1 MAITILSAPWKSAWT
16 ARLNPAY
23 NQMPFT
29 VNSTMVHR
37 PNFRYLG
44 EIYAESKLI
53 GVLKHHPDLIS
64 KYGIFDVSK
73 HLQNVITTDRST
85 ISANGWIAP
94 AGPLVRYNMTFGE
107 EYARYG
113 TDIQTKTAGA
123 APNTSSTRI
132 FTGGA
137 HNLRVND
144 SVYLQLDPVN
154 AAAKNNY
161 NIAYRVVA
169 ITTNSFTINKPY
181 ANDMP
186 TCTGTYWEAE
196 TGFRSLPYTDT
207 NGIEKMG
214 YIILTTRPTRFAVG
228 DQIMINVTTS
238 LPLSWE
244 GQQTI
249 TGITTTTF
257 LGTTYQYIKT
267 DLPKPADWAQLI
279 GTDNIVLK
287 GLNNYKFRNLVN
299 SDRYNST
306 AGTSSFAWNAAFQYE
321 EFPTYTPDTY
331 YLSNSSKDLLTNSP
345 KSLKIRPNQDHTLS
359 FFNNIGSI
367 KVQNLKIS
375 YLSTTN
381 PSVYA
386 DITVPYPTSTT
397 FTGNR
402 RFEIQVGSRYI
413 QGLVTGAGGGALL
426 SYKIRLQS
434 TGGLNRGDEY
444 TFTIDTTC
452 QPWETYRFVW
462 LNRLSGWDF
471 FEFKGK
477 PLETIPIDRMEYD
490 RRLQTLY
497 NNDWTY
503 SVGDRGAVT
512 YAINATENVRTWSG
526 YIKRDVALWLEELY
540 TSPEIYVIDSSN
552 RLIPIILTSA
562 EFARPQV
569 NVAGLINM
577 PIEFRMAN
585 SLVIQN
591 GSGGKT
597 NSPVS
602 EIGTNPPDPNPGGWN
617 GPDEWINWRGYG
629 SSISSWY

>member
-73 HLQNVITTDRST
+73 HVQNVITTDRST
-85 ISANGWIAP
+85 ISADGWIVP
-94 AGPLVRYNMTFGE
+94 AGPTVRYWVNFGE

-113 TDIQTKTAGA
+113 TDIVSKSA
-123 APNTSSTRI
+123 APSGYTRI
-132 FTGGA
+132 YTDGP
-137 HNLRVND
+137 HNLRVGD
-144 SVYLQLDPVN
+144 KVYLTPNPIN
-154 AAAKNNY
+154 AAARNDYKFKY
-161 NIAYRVVA
+161 TIEGV
-169 ITTNSFTINKPY
+169 TTTSFIINKGY
-181 ANDMP
+181 VNDMP
-186 TCTGTYWEAE
+186 SFTGTYWEAE
-196 TGFRSLPYTDT
+196 TCWPLPYTDSS
-207 NGIEKMG
+207 GIEKMG
-214 YIILTTRPTRFAVG
+214 YRILTSRPTRFAVG
-228 DQIMINVTTS
+228 DQVQLDYIFSTRQ
-238 LPLSWE
+238 SWE

-249 TGITTTTF
+249 TGITTVVH
-257 LGTTYQYIKT
+257 LGTTYQYIQT
-267 DLPKPADWAQLI
+267 DMPKPANYTQLVASEQ
-279 GTDNIVLK
+279 TAMK
-287 GLNNYKFRNLVN
+287 GLNNYKFRNVST
-299 SDRYNST
+299 SDKFSSPLGT
-306 AGTSSFAWNAAFQYE
+306 ASYAWNAAFQYE
-321 EFPTYTPDTY
+321 EFPTYTPNDF
-331 YLSNSSKDLLTNSP
+331 YLSASARRLLTNSP
-345 KSLKIRPNQDHTLS
+345 KSLKIRPGQDHTLS
-359 FFNNIGSI
+359 FFNYIGTI
-367 KVQNLKIS
+367 AVQAVKIS

-381 PSVYA
+381 PSTYTV
-386 DITVPYPTSTT
+386 ITVPWPSSTA
-397 FTGNR
+397 FDKYKR
-402 RFEIQVGSRYI
+402 YEIQVGSRYI
-413 QGLVTGAGGGALL
+413 QQIVTSNGGGALIN
-426 SYKIRLQS
+426 YKIQLS
-434 TGGLNRGDEY
+434 SSGGIARGPEY

-452 QPWETYRFVW
+452 QEWETYRFVW

-503 SVGDRGAVT
+503 SVGDRGTVT
-512 YAINATENVRTWSG
+512 YGINATEMVQTWSG
-526 YIKRDVALWLEELY
+526 YVQRNVALWLEELY
-540 TSPEIYVIDSSN
+540 TSPEIYIMDSTN
-552 RLIPIILTSA
+552 RLIPIVLTSA

-569 NVAGLINM
+569 NKAGLINM
-577 PIEFRMAN
+577 PIEFKMAN

-602 EIGTNPPDPNPGGWN
+602 EIGSNPPDPNPGGWN
-617 GPDEWINWRGYG
+617 RPDTWDDWRNMG
-629 SSISSWY
+629 SWTKSLYE

>member
-1 MAITILSAPWKSAWT
+1 MAITILSAPWKSSWVS
-16 ARLNPAY
+16 RLNPAY

-64 KYGIFDVSK
+64 KYGIFDVSR
-73 HLQNVITTDRST
+73 HVQNVITTDRST
-85 ISANGWIAP
+85 ISADGWIAP
-94 AGPLVRYNMTFGE
+94 AGPAIRYWVNFGE

-113 TDIQTKTAGA
+113 TDIISKSA
-123 APNTSSTRI
+123 APNGYTRI
-132 FTGGA
+132 YTNGA
-137 HNLRVND
+137 HNLRIGD
-144 SVYLQLDPVN
+144 KVYLTPDPIN
-154 AAAKNNY
+154 AAARNDYKFIY
-161 NIAYRVVA
+161 S
-169 ITTNSFTINKPY
+169 ITAVTTTSFVINKGY
-181 ANDMP
+181 VNDMP
-186 TCTGTYWEAE
+186 SFTGMYWEAE
-196 TGFRSLPYTDT
+196 TCWPLPYTDSS
-207 NGIEKMG
+207 GIEKMG
-214 YIILTTRPTRFAVG
+214 YRILTSRPTRFAVG
-228 DQIMINVTTS
+228 DQVQLDYIFTTRY
-238 LPLSWE
+238 SWE

-249 TGITTTTF
+249 TGITTVVH
-257 LGTTYQYIKT
+257 LGTTYQYIQT
-267 DLPKPADWAQLI
+267 DMPKPANYTQL
-279 GTDNIVLK
+279 VASEQVAMK
-287 GLNNYKFRNLVN
+287 GLNNYKFRNVST
-299 SDRYNST
+299 SDKFDSA
-306 AGTSSFAWNAAFQYE
+306 AGTPSYAWNAAFQYE
-321 EFPTYTPDTY
+321 EFPTFTPNTY
-331 YLSNSSKDLLTNSP
+331 YLSTFNKQLLTNSP
-345 KSLKIRPNQDHTLS
+345 KSLKIRPNEEHTLS
-359 FFNNIGSI
+359 FFNNIGAI
-367 KVQNLKIS
+367 TIQAVEVS

-381 PSVYA
+381 PSVYTT
-386 DITVPYPTSTT
+386 ITVPWPSSTT
-397 FTGNR
+397 FDKYKR
-402 RFEIQVGSRYI
+402 YEIQVGSRYI
-413 QGLVTGAGGGALL
+413 QGLVTANGGGSLL
-426 SYKIRLQS
+426 SYKIQLASS
-434 TGGLNRGDEY
+434 TGTNRGFEY

-503 SVGDRGAVT
+503 SVGDRGTVT
-512 YAINATENVRTWSG
+512 YGINATETVQTWSG

-540 TSPEIYVIDSSN
+540 TSPEIYIIKGTQ
-552 RLIPIILTSA
+552 LIPIVLSTA

-591 GSGGKT
+591 GNGGKT

-602 EIGTNPPDPNPGGWN
+602 EIGSNPPDPDPGGWN
-617 GPDEWINWRGYG
+617 GPDVWNEWRNRG
-629 SSISSWY
+629 SWTKSLYE